1 MANAEDHGEVAAR
14 QIALEQEHIDVLYRR
29 LDEVRDHVAYR
40 LQRAIGDPIAGTPG
54 SLTER
59 DAMVAA
65 QMNRLTE
72 LNGVDERLCFGRLD
86 LLDGDTAY
94 VGRIG
99 LFDEFQNSLMM
110 DWRADASAPFYQA
123 TAAAPKDVVR
133 RRNVAISA
141 RTVTAIDD
149 DVLILDALSDE
160 TRESVTG
167 NDSLITALDSART
180 GHMRDIV
187 STIQAEQ
194 DIIIRSDAKGVL
206 VVEGGPGTG
215 KTVVALHRVAYLLY
229 AHRDRISR
237 SGALIIGPNPAFL
250 HYIDQVLP
258 ALGETGVVL
267 VTLGDL
273 YPGVCA
279 TALEAPAAAELKGN
293 IQFAEI
299 IRRAVRN
306 RSRVPDA
313 DLVLKVD
320 GNNITLS
327 VNEVRAA
334 IKRAQDSHRPYNK
347 ARAIFTKDLLAR
359 LAAKLAESLSLNIDQ
374 ETQAGLIDDLR
385 HSPDVRREINLCWM
399 PQSPEQL
406 LADLFASPDRLL
418 AAAPALSP
426 RDRELLIRDRSSEW
440 TISDVPLLDEAADLL
455 GDPEISRVSTSAD
468 DQAQRER
475 EVAYARDALSS
486 SGMAAAMITAEQ
498 YVDRFATAD
507 ALSPLADRAVAD
519 RTWAYGHVVVD
530 EAQELTAMQW
540 RMVMRRSPSK
550 SMTIVGDPA
559 QASAPGAIADWSA
572 ALEPSVQDR
581 WRKTVL
587 SINYRTPQAIMNVA
601 AELLRVAD
609 IAAQA
614 PRSVREGKWP
624 VQLRLGAA
632 PGELA
637 AVISEEAAVIGYG
650 TIGVVVGRSRLVE
663 TAALVDELS
672 GGDPRFGEGRVTV
685 ETFTIGSVKGLE
697 FDTVILVD
705 PQELISESVN
715 PAHDLYVGL
724 TRPTQRLVIVSGTAL
739 PPLLAEALAAAELQ
753 NVAID
758 T

>member
-86 LLDGDTAY
+86 LLDGDSAY

-133 RRNVAISA
+133 RRNVATSA

-279 TALEAPAAAELKGN
+279 DRK
-293 IQFAEI
+293 
-299 IRRAVRN
+299 
-306 RSRVPDA
+306 
-313 DLVLKVD
+313 
-320 GNNITLS
+320 S
-327 VNEVRAA
+327 VV
-334 IKRAQDSHRPYNK
+334 
-347 ARAIFTKDLLAR
+347 
-359 LAAKLAESLSLNIDQ
+359 
-374 ETQAGLIDDLR
+374 
-385 HSPDVRREINLCWM
+385 
-399 PQSPEQL
+399 
-406 LADLFASPDRLL
+406 
-418 AAAPALSP
+418 
-426 RDRELLIRDRSSEW
+426 
-440 TISDVPLLDEAADLL
+440 
-455 GDPEISRVSTSAD
+455 
-468 DQAQRER
+468 
-475 EVAYARDALSS
+475 
-486 SGMAAAMITAEQ
+486 
-498 YVDRFATAD
+498 
-507 ALSPLADRAVAD
+507 
-519 RTWAYGHVVVD
+519 
-530 EAQELTAMQW
+530 
-540 RMVMRRSPSK
+540 
-550 SMTIVGDPA
+550 
-559 QASAPGAIADWSA
+559 
-572 ALEPSVQDR
+572 
-581 WRKTVL
+581 
-587 SINYRTPQAIMNVA
+587 
-601 AELLRVAD
+601 
-609 IAAQA
+609 
-614 PRSVREGKWP
+614 
-624 VQLRLGAA
+624 
-632 PGELA
+632 
-637 AVISEEAAVIGYG
+637 
-650 TIGVVVGRSRLVE
+650 
-663 TAALVDELS
+663 
-672 GGDPRFGEGRVTV
+672 
-685 ETFTIGSVKGLE
+685 
-697 FDTVILVD
+697 
-705 PQELISESVN
+705 
-715 PAHDLYVGL
+715 
-724 TRPTQRLVIVSGTAL
+724 
-739 PPLLAEALAAAELQ
+739 
-753 NVAID
+753 
-758 T
+758 

>member
-1 MANAEDHGEVAAR
+1 MADAQDQGSVVAR
-14 QIALEQEHIDVLYRR
+14 QIALEKDHIDVLYRR

-86 LLDGDTAY
+86 LLSGDTAY

-99 LFDEFQNSLMM
+99 LSDDRQNSLMM

-123 TAAAPKDVVR
+123 TAAVPQGVVR
-133 RRNVAISA
+133 RRNIATA
-141 RTVTAIDD
+141 GRTVTAIDD
-149 DVLILDALSDE
+149 DVLILDALTDE

-229 AHRDRISR
+229 AHRARIAR

-267 VTLGDL
+267 ATLGEL
-273 YPGVCA
+273 YPGVR
-279 TALEAPAAAELKGN
+279 TTVLDAPGAAQLKGDAL
-293 IQFAEI
+293 FADV
-299 IRRAVRN
+299 IRQAVRN
-306 RSRVPDA
+306 RSRVPVRD
-313 DLVLKVD
+313 VTLKVD
-320 GNNITLS
+320 GTNIVLT

-334 IKRAQDSHRPYNK
+334 IKRARDTHRPYNK
-347 ARAIFTKDLLAR
+347 ARAIFAKDLLHR
-359 LAAKLAESLSLNIDQ
+359 LASKLADALSLNMDQ
-374 ETQAGLIDDLR
+374 ETQSGLITDLR
-385 HSPDVRREINLCWM
+385 DSPDVRREINLCWM
-399 PQSPEQL
+399 PQTPEQL
-406 LADLFASPDRLL
+406 LADLFASERILQAASPTLRPDDRKLL
-418 AAAPALSP
+418 L
-426 RDRELLIRDRSSEW
+426 RDRRSAW
-440 TISDVPLLDEAADLL
+440 TLSDIPLLDEAAELL
-455 GDPEISRVSTSAD
+455 GEPETGRGRYSAD
-468 DQAQRER
+468 DAAQRAR
-475 EVAYARDALSS
+475 EVSYARDALSS
-486 SGMAAAMITAEQ
+486 SGMAASMITAEQ

-507 ALSPLADRAVAD
+507 ALSPLADRAAAD
-519 RTWAYGHVVVD
+519 RSWAYGHVVVD

-559 QASAPGAIADWSA
+559 QASAPGAIANWA
-572 ALEPSVQDR
+572 TALSPAVQDR

-601 AELLRVAD
+601 AELLKVAD
-609 IAAQA
+609 VDAQA

-624 VQLRLGAA
+624 VQLCLGFGADN
-632 PGELA
+632 LA
-637 AVISEEAAVIGYG
+637 ALLREEAATIGYG
-650 TIGVVVGRSRLVE
+650 TIGVVVGESRLASVAQL
-663 TAALVDELS
+663 AAELVS
-672 GGDPRFGEGRVTV
+672 TDPHIGEGRVAI
-685 ETFTIGSVKGLE
+685 ECFAIGSVKGLE
-697 FDTVILVD
+697 FDTVILLE
-705 PQELISESVN
+705 PKEFLAASIN

-724 TRPTQRLVIVSGTAL
+724 TRPTQRLVIVSEGELPAMLTA
-739 PPLLAEALAAAELQ
+739 AIAAAEQ
-753 NVAID
+753 
-758 T
+758 

>member
-14 QIALEQEHIDVLYRR
+14 QVSLEQKHIDLLYGR

-54 SLTER
+54 SFTER

-86 LLDGDTAY
+86 LLGGEKAY

-99 LFDEFQNSLMM
+99 LSDDKQESLMM

-123 TAAAPKDVVR
+123 TAAAPAGVIR
-133 RRNVAISA
+133 RRNIATAA
-141 RTVTAIDD
+141 RRVTAVDD

-180 GHMRDIV
+180 GQMRDIV
-187 STIQAEQ
+187 ATIQAEQ

-267 VTLGDL
+267 ATLGEL
-273 YPGVCA
+273 YPGVR
-279 TALEAPAAAELKGN
+279 TTERDAPPVAALKGDPR
-293 IQFAEI
+293 FSEI
-299 IRRAVRN
+299 IAFAVRN
-306 RSRVPDA
+306 RSRIPA
-313 DLVLKVD
+313 SDLALKVD
-320 GNNITLS
+320 GTNLS
-327 VNEVRAA
+327 LTRNEVRAA
-334 IKRAQDSHRPYNK
+334 IKRARDSRRPYNQ
-347 ARAIFTKDLLAR
+347 ARNIFVKDLLNR
-359 LAAKLAESLSLNIDQ
+359 LATKLGEALSLNIDQ
-374 ETQAGLIDDLR
+374 ETLSGLISDLR
-385 HSPDVRREINLCWM
+385 HSPDVRRELNLCWM

-406 LADLFASPDRLL
+406 LTDLFSNPDRLR
-418 AAAPALSP
+418 AATPMLTAAERGLLV
-426 RDRELLIRDRSSEW
+426 RDRASRW
-440 TISDVPLLDEAADLL
+440 TISDVPLLDEAAELL
-455 GDPEISRVSTSAD
+455 GEPDTGKPARNAD

-486 SGMAAAMITAEQ
+486 SGMAASMITAEQ

-507 ALSPLADRAVAD
+507 ALSPLADRAAAD

-559 QASAPGAIADWSA
+559 QASAPGAIADWTL
-572 ALEPSVQDR
+572 ALAPAVQDR

-587 SINYRTPQAIMNVA
+587 TINYRTPQAIMDVA
-601 AELLRVAD
+601 ASLLRVAD
-609 IAAQA
+609 IGASA
-614 PRSVREGKWP
+614 PRSVRKGKWP
-624 VQLRLGAA
+624 VQLRLGADA
-632 PGELA
+632 ADIGELIKTE
-637 AVISEEAAVIGYG
+637 VDIIRYG
-650 TIGVVVGRSRLVE
+650 TIGVVVSRERL
-663 TAALVDELS
+663 TAMRRLIAELAEQGELAPGSDVSVDVFE
-672 GGDPRFGEGRVTV
+672 
-685 ETFTIGSVKGLE
+685 IGSVKGLE
-697 FDTVILVD
+697 FDTVILID
-705 PQELISESVN
+705 PAAFLTASVN

-724 TRPTQRLVIVSGTAL
+724 TRPTQRLVIVSEQAL
-739 PPLLAEALAAAELQ
+739 PILLTQAIEADSL
-753 NVAID
+753 
-758 T
+758 